1 MSYDSA
7 VRSEYS
13 ITTLTSGYVGEEN
26 IVNYSARTKSHF
38 RAPLCTPCG
47 EGSRMRQHDDCYSS
61 HHIFDS
67 IMAF

>member
-26 IVNYSARTKSHF
+26 IVNYSPVP
-38 RAPLCTPCG
+38 RATLERP
-47 EGSRMRQHDDCYSS
+47 
-61 HHIFDS
+61 
-67 IMAF
+67 